1 MSEHP
6 PAVELTAADELAHP
20 PGEERLWGESWY
32 FDFTDREG
40 TLGGYVRL
48 GLYPNLGV
56 AWYWA
61 CLVGEG
67 RPLVTVIDH
76 EVALPKA
83 PSLEIRADGLWADHV
98 VETPFDHM
106 TLGCEAFAVAVDDPA
121 EVYGD
126 LRGDRVPFG
135 FDLEWET
142 DRGGLYPWIGTTRY
156 EVSCNVH
163 GEILVGDETIELRR
177 HRAARPQLGRARLV
191 EPRLGVDRRRPRGRH
206 AVPHRPDPRA
216 RPGGVRARATCC
228 RPMAACEQID
238 VCTAE
243 RGARR
248 ARVPHDRGEI
258 TVRPARAWPSSRAT
272 SARCTWSTRPR
283 RHPPRPLPPGAVPLR
298 DRRRALRGRLDGVE
312 PTGDLTSSE
321 ATLRRAA
328 DAAPPRTLVDVFTAT
343 AAAYPEEPALDD
355 GHGAVLC
362 ASSSARSTRSPRRIV
377 HAGVGRGQPGRRPH
391 GVGHQRRSTSPS
403 SPCSTPAPPTCP
415 SMPTTRRSG
424 PTWCSARRA
433 WRS

>member
-1 MSEHP
+1 MTERREVQGTLLP
-6 PAVELTAADELAHP
+6 PRSGGGATGAPERCSSDLADDLTDADELAHP
-20 PGEERLWGESWY
+20 PGDERLWGESWY
-32 FDFTDREG
+32 FDFTDRAG

-83 PSLEIRADGLWADHV
+83 PSLEIRADGLWADHI

-163 GEILVGDETIELRR
+163 GEVLVGDETIELDGIGQRDHSWGVR
-177 HRAARPQLGRARLV
+177 DWWNLG
-191 EPRLGVDRRRPRGRH
+191 LGVDRRGPRGRH
-206 AVPHRPDPRA
+206 PLPHGTDPCR
-216 RPGGVRARATCC
+216 RHGGVRAGLRDA
-228 RPMAACEQID
+228 
-238 VCTAE
+238 
-243 RGARR
+243 ARR
-248 ARVPHDRGEI
+248 RRAADRRVHGRARTLGEHGFPTSGEI
-258 TVRPARAWPSSRAT
+258 TCGPLELTVEPRYFSPVHLVDEGS
-272 SARCTWSTRPR
+272 R
-283 RHPPRPLPPGAVPLR
+283 RHAPRPLPTRAVPLR
-298 DRRRALRGRLDGVE
+298 DRRRTIWGRVDGVE
-312 PTGDLTSSE
+312 PTGES
-321 ATLRRAA
+321 
-328 DAAPPRTLVDVFTAT
+328 
-343 AAAYPEEPALDD
+343 
-355 GHGAVLC
+355 
-362 ASSSARSTRSPRRIV
+362 
-377 HAGVGRGQPGRRPH
+377 
-391 GVGHQRRSTSPS
+391 
-403 SPCSTPAPPTCP
+403 
-415 SMPTTRRSG
+415 
-424 PTWCSARRA
+424 
-433 WRS
+433 

>member
-1 MSEHP
+1 MSDR
-6 PAVELTAADELAHP
+6 PAGRSSSTAADERAHP
-20 PGEERLWGESWY
+20 PGDERLWGESWY

-83 PSLEIRADGLWADHV
+83 PSLEIRADGLWADHT

-106 TLGCEAFAVAVDDPA
+106 TLGCEAFAIGVDDPA

-142 DRGGLYPWIGTTRY
+142 DGGGLYPWIGTTRY

-163 GEILVGDETIELRR
+163 GEILVGDETIEFDGIGQRDHSWGVRDWWTLGWVWTAGGLEDGTRF
-177 HRAARPQLGRARLV
+177 HTARIR
-191 EPRLGVDRRRPRGRH
+191 
-206 AVPHRPDPRA
+206 VPGLEAFAPGYVLP
-216 RPGGVRARATCC
+216 PGGGVRADR
-228 RPMAACEQID
+228 RVHGQ
-238 VCTAE
+238 

-248 ARVPHDRGEI
+248 ARVPHHRRDH
-258 TVRPARAWPSSRAT
+258 VRPARAGRRA
-272 SARCTWSTRPR
+272 
-283 RHPPRPLPPGAVPLR
+283 PLLQPGA
-298 DRRRALRGRLDGVE
+298 
-312 PTGDLTSSE
+312 
-321 ATLRRAA
+321 
-328 DAAPPRTLVDVFTAT
+328 
-343 AAAYPEEPALDD
+343 
-355 GHGAVLC
+355 
-362 ASSSARSTRSPRRIV
+362 
-377 HAGVGRGQPGRRPH
+377 PGRR
-391 GVGHQRRSTSPS
+391 RRPTAPATPGSPGRCAASRPPTGAPASAGRSGTSPQ
-403 SPCSTPAPPTCP
+403 TVI
-415 SMPTTRRSG
+415 
-424 PTWCSARRA
+424 
-433 WRS
+433 